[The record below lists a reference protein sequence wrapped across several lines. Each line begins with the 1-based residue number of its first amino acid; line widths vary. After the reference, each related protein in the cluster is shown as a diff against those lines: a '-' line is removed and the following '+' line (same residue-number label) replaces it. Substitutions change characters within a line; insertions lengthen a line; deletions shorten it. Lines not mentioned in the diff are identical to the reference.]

1 MQNLLLIGI
10 GGFMGALLR
19 YGVSGFI
26 QNWSKSINFP
36 YGTLVVNLLGCL
48 LIGAL
53 SQVAG
58 TRGVISSEARSFI
71 FIGLLGA
78 FTTFS
83 TFGNDTVSLFR
94 EGENLLSY
102 VNIGLHLVL
111 GLSAVWLGQTLV
123 SQPWK

>member
-1 MQNLLLIGI
+1 MQNLLLIGM

-26 QNWSKSINFP
+26 QNWSKSIQFP

-53 SQVAG
+53 SQVAE

-83 TFGNDTVSLFR
+83 AFGNDTVSLFR
-94 EGENLLSY
+94 EGENFLSFI
-102 VNIGLHLVL
+102 NIGLHLVL
-111 GLSAVWLGQTLV
+111 GLSAVWLGQILV

>member
-10 GGFMGALLR
+10 GGFMGAILR
-19 YGVSGFI
+19 YGVSGII
-26 QNWSKSINFP
+26 QNWSKSVQFP
-36 YGTLVVNLLGCL
+36 YGTLMVNLLGCL

-53 SQVAG
+53 SQVAES
-58 TRGVISSEARSFI
+58 RGVISSEARSFI

-83 TFGNDTVSLFR
+83 AFGNDTVSLFR
-94 EGENLLSY
+94 EGENLLSFI
-102 VNIGLHLVL
+102 NIGLHLVL

-123 SQPWK
+123 TQPWK

>member
-1 MQNLLLIGI
+1 MQNLLLIGL

-26 QNWSKSINFP
+26 QSWSKNINFP
-36 YGTLVVNLLGCL
+36 YGTLAVNLLGCL
-48 LIGAL
+48 LIGML
-53 SQVAG
+53 SQVAEV
-58 TRGVISSEARSFI
+58 RGVISPEARSFI

-94 EGENLLSY
+94 DGENLLSY
-102 VNIGLHLVL
+102 INIGLHLVL
-111 GLSAVWLGQTLV
+111 GLSAVWLGQSLI
-123 SQPWK
+123 SLPWK